1 MLAPPVLVVWEEAL
15 EGLRFSGV
23 FSPPLLAGGVN
34 AEAGH
39 ANASR
44 QKPSTATTCAAAR
57 KSGIDLVIKDDSE
70 EESPTVIGPDVE
82 VLRDFPAYRCAAK
95 YRRSAR
101 GGDPAGNYS

>member
-1 MLAPPVLVVWEEAL
+1 ALTWRRIQASPQITAITIASPTIVRTMLAPPVLVVWVPAL

-57 KSGIDLVIKDDSE
+57 KSGGDLVIKDDSE
-70 EESPTVIGPDVE
+70 EESLTVIGPDV
-82 VLRDFPAYRCAAK
+82 
-95 YRRSAR
+95 
-101 GGDPAGNYS
+101 